1 MVLEP
6 LEVVV
11 DSRPV
16 GLEEGERVGER
27 NEQRIPR
34 LDRLARDE
42 VTRIAE
48 AVHNFLVGENGK
60 GKGGLSDAARA

>member
-1 MVLEP
+1 MLLEP

-16 GLEEGERVGER
+16 GLEEGEGVGER
-27 NEQRIPR
+27 DKQRIPR

-42 VTRIAE
+42 VARIAE
-48 AVHNFLVGENGK
+48 AVHNFLVGENGN